1 MQKNKLH
8 SNTVAELQRVAEVQ
22 RCRVRVQSCRAAVA
36 EVQNRFR
43 GAGAGSEDIWFRTG
57 SEVHRCILGA

>member
-1 MQKNKLH
+1 MQSEVQKGGRG
-8 SNTVAELQRVAEVQ
+8 QREVQ
-22 RCRVRVQSCRAAVA
+22 RCRAAELQSCRAAVA